1 MTFLVEQRGK
11 FMPVMNPF
19 TWSFLVYTDMSLPLP
34 YKVFHYQCGLF
45 APWWGSFSLL
55 TSRSG
60 EGTGVVCAGSEN
72 NKQIRFYVLQLHLLC
87 IRICHYQ
94 TENLKIFRGKGL
106 SFSQKIFEFPQ
117 NPL

>member
-1 MTFLVEQRGK
+1 MVGIF
-11 FMPVMNPF
+11 F
-19 TWSFLVYTDMSLPLP
+19 PLD
-34 YKVFHYQCGLF
+34 F
-45 APWWGSFSLL
+45 AVG
-55 TSRSG
+55 G
-60 EGTGVVCAGSEN
+60 GYTGVVRAGSEN

-106 SFSQKIFEFPQ
+106 SFSQKIFEFRQ